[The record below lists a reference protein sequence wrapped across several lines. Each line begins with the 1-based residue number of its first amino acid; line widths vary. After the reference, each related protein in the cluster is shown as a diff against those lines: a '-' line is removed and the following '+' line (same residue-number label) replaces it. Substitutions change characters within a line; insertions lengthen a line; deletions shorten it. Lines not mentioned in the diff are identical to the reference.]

1 MSLERSPQVEKHFG
15 SEPFPT
21 KPLFGAIGLVLLA
34 LAVVTTARVT
44 RVGTPSPADPSAD
57 VAAQRDLR
65 FEDRQDGSIVVYDS
79 NSGRLV
85 STIAPGSNN
94 FMRGTLRA
102 LVRERHLDSIGREQ
116 PFRLTAR
123 RDGHLLLTDP
133 ATARTID
140 LGSFGPTNA
149 TAFAQLLLAEETARE
164 DAPTQ
169 TASVAAAKP

>member
-1 MSLERSPQVEKHFG
+1 MSSPSTPHVEKHFG
-15 SEPFPT
+15 SEPFPK
-21 KPLFGAIGLVLLA
+21 KPLFGAIALVLLA
-34 LAVVTTARVT
+34 LTVVTTARVT
-44 RVGTPSPADPSAD
+44 KLGTPAVADPSAD
-57 VAAQRDLR
+57 VVAQRDLR
-65 FEDRQDGSIVVYDS
+65 FEDRKDGSIVVYDS
-79 NSGRLV
+79 NSAGLV

-149 TAFAQLLLAEETARE
+149 TAFAQLLLAPETLGETAPAHSARL
-164 DAPTQ
+164 A
-169 TASVAAAKP
+169 VANP